1 MDESALKELLL
12 KENAEFRKLYE
23 EHQRYE
29 KRLAVL
35 GKKTYLSEDERLEE
49 KELKKKKLSLK
60 DRMYSIMRDFHKAS

>member
-1 MDESALKELLL
+1 M
-12 KENAEFRKLYE
+12 
-23 EHQRYE
+23 
-29 KRLAVL
+29 LAVL